1 MNLKR
6 TIGTA
11 LLALTLVPA
20 YVAAAEDM
28 ELKATVVSK
37 GEKEIKVKTKDD
49 EKTIL
54 VGSKTK
60 GLENAKEGSKVT
72 IKYTEKEGQLRATC
86 EDYSPQRHRVRRG
99 FFSCPFSAFS
109 APPR

>member
-11 LLALTLVPA
+11 LLALTLAPA
-20 YVAAAEDM
+20 YVAAQDM

-37 GEKEIKVKTKDD
+37 GEKDIKVKTKDD

-54 VGSKTK
+54 IGSKTK
-60 GLENAKEGSKVT
+60 GVENAKEGSKVT
-72 IKYTEKEGQLRATC
+72 IKYTEKDGEMRAS
-86 EDYSPQRHRVRRG
+86 EIN
-99 FFSCPFSAFS
+99 
-109 APPR
+109 PR

>member
-11 LLALTLVPA
+11 FLALTLAPA
-20 YVAAAEDM
+20 YVAAQDM

-37 GEKEIKVKTKDD
+37 GEKDIKVKTKDE

-72 IKYTEKEGQLRATC
+72 IKYTEKDGQMRAS
-86 EDYSPQRHRVRRG
+86 EIN
-99 FFSCPFSAFS
+99 
-109 APPR
+109 PR

>member
-11 LLALTLVPA
+11 FLALTLAPA
-20 YVAAAEDM
+20 YVAVAAEDM

-37 GEKEIKVKTKDD
+37 GEKDIKVKTKDD

-72 IKYTEKEGQLRATC
+72 IKYSEKDGQMRAS
-86 EDYSPQRHRVRRG
+86 EIN
-99 FFSCPFSAFS
+99 
-109 APPR
+109 PR

>member
-11 LLALTLVPA
+11 LLALTLAPA
-20 YVAAAEDM
+20 YVAAQDM

-37 GEKEIKVKTKDD
+37 GEKDIKVKTKDD

-54 VGSKTK
+54 IGSKTK
-60 GLENAKEGSKVT
+60 GVENAKEGSKVT
-72 IKYTEKEGQLRATC
+72 IKYTEKDGEMRAS
-86 EDYSPQRHRVRRG
+86 EIN
-99 FFSCPFSAFS
+99 
-109 APPR
+109 PRD